1 MKDYLSAIEIF
12 DKENYA
18 DKEKLGAVGTRF
30 GASSVLCWIEFYEKK
45 FKVFV
50 SHAGVFNNEIDYLET
65 EELWFNNWDW
75 EGALWNLK
83 KGEKFGN
90 YAHFPNL
97 YIDKW
102 NIPILI
108 IHGEKDYRFFI
119 PKE

>member
-1 MKDYLSAIEIF
+1 M
-12 DKENYA
+12 
-18 DKEKLGAVGTRF
+18 
-30 GASSVLCWIEFYEKK
+30 
-45 FKVFV
+45 

-108 IHGEKDYRFFI
+108 IHGEKDYRFLHS
-119 PKE
+119 